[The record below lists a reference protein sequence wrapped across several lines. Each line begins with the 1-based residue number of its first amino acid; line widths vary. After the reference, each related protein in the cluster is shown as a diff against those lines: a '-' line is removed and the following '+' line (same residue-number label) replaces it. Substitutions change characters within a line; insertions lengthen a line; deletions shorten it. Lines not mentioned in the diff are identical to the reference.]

1 MPTIE
6 DNLWWWEKG
15 YDWRQQGEEWSAP
28 WTTEFLWWGTLLP
41 RIHAFVPTGTILEI
55 APGFGRVTQY
65 LKDLCTSLIV
75 VDIAER
81 CIEACKQRFSSCSH
95 ITYHIND
102 GKSLEMIPD
111 QSVDFV
117 MSFDSLV
124 YADSNV
130 IEAYLSQLARKLKP
144 NGVGFIHHSNLGS
157 YALFTSKWLPLQLRK
172 KILHAA
178 EWQDASMTA
187 RLFERFC
194 EQAGLQCIAQE
205 LIDRRARM
213 YPRLTGCLSLFTQK
227 DSVWSRPNKVFRN
240 PKWTQ
245 EGRYLAK
252 LARFYPASIL

>member
-1 MPTIE
+1 
-6 DNLWWWEKG
+6 
-15 YDWRQQGEEWSAP
+15 
-28 WTTEFLWWGTLLP
+28 
-41 RIHAFVPTGTILEI
+41 
-55 APGFGRVTQY
+55 
-65 LKDLCTSLIV
+65 
-75 VDIAER
+75 
-81 CIEACKQRFSSCSH
+81 
-95 ITYHIND
+95 
-102 GKSLEMIPD
+102 MIPD

-117 MSFDSLV
+117 ISIDSLV

-157 YALFTSKWLPLQLRK
+157 YALFTSKWVPLQLRGK
-172 KILHAA
+172 MIRAVG
-178 EWQDASMTA
+178 WRDAGMTA

-240 PKWTQ
+240 LNWQQ

-252 LARFYPASIL
+252 LSRLYSASIL